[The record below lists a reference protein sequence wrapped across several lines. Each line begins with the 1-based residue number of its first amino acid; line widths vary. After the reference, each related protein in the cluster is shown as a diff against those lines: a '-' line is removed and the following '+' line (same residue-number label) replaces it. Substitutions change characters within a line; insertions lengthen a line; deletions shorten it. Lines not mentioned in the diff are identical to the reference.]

1 MDQMKNKNTSI
12 YIHFLLANSYWSFN
26 FQTGSSTL
34 SSISFSKAWYKN
46 RDHSSKMFLIKLEK
60 YKKLNRASLFG
71 AWSAFYNLW
80 EVWVAEKVSSPPLF
94 LFPSPSNNPDC
105 ILKRVP
111 FWNVKIFFC
120 CLSFAFLSRTAFPF
134 CWVGPSEWRIW
145 EREPGTATQLDTSHS
160 SGDHS
165 QL

>member
-46 RDHSSKMFLIKLEK
+46 RHHSSKMFLIKLQK
-60 YKKLNRASLFG
+60 YLELIRASLFG

-80 EVWVAEKVSSPPLF
+80 EVLVAGIASAPLLF
-94 LFPSPSNNPDC
+94 LFPFLWNNPDC
-105 ILKRVP
+105 IWKKVP
-111 FWNVKIFFC
+111 SWNEKIFFC
-120 CLSFAFLSRTAFPF
+120 CWSFAFLSMSVFPF
-134 CWVGPSEWRIW
+134 CWAVPNEWRI
-145 EREPGTATQLDTSHS
+145 
-160 SGDHS
+160 
-165 QL
+165 